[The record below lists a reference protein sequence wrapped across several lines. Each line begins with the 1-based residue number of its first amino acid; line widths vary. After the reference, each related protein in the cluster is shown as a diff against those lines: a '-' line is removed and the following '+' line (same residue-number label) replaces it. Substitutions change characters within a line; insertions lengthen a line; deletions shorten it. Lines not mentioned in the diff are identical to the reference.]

1 MGRRKTVSN
10 RMRDAVA
17 DQDAWE
23 YAWALLEIARLE
35 YRETKEFNTIEVRDI
50 KQLINAMLNQSKGTA
65 KDDDTSVSLDMKD
78 YLELE

>member
-1 MGRRKTVSN
+1 
-10 RMRDAVA
+10 MRDAVA